1 MAANVAIFWQI
12 ITNSSNYFLSS
23 YELDWR
29 QYGNSLALCY
39 IAVAIWP
46 AAGSGSGS
54 GSYSGG
60 LTWSIV
66 LRCGVMITL
75 VFLRAMVAP
84 GTRTFMC
91 PPVK

>member
-39 IAVAIWP
+39 IAVAISPAAGQIECEAIWP
-46 AAGSGSGS
+46 AAGQIASPSRK
-54 GSYSGG
+54 SY
-60 LTWSIV
+60 LTG
-66 LRCGVMITL
+66 C
-75 VFLRAMVAP
+75 FLK
-84 GTRTFMC
+84 FMSHN
-91 PPVK
+91 